1 MLGKNLQ
8 TVFDLGQ
15 YYPQIE
21 TGVKSEVADFFNAMG
36 IELTDLI
43 IARVIHHRKRLPRRS
58 TKRSSMGAMGNLDA
72 YMKFKTAQSIEK
84 AAENE
89 GGGMAGLGAGL
100 GAGMGIA
107 GMMNQS
113 FQNMN
118 QGTNQQGGNQQGGQ
132 QQQQQQETKM
142 SADEIMSADRE
153 AGQAEGRRIADAGG
167 I

>member
-1 MLGKNLQ
+1 
-8 TVFDLGQ
+8 
-15 YYPQIE
+15 
-21 TGVKSEVADFFNAMG
+21 
-36 IELTDLI
+36 
-43 IARVIHHRKRLPRRS
+43 
-58 TKRSSMGAMGNLDA
+58 MGAIGNLDA

-118 QGTNQQGGNQQGGQ
+118 QGTNQQGGNQQGP
-132 QQQQQQETKM
+132 
-142 SADEIMSADRE
+142 SAATAAAGNQDER
-153 AGQAEGRRIADAGG
+153 GRDHERRSRSWAS
-167 I
+167 